1 MCLGEWRLFF
11 IMSSISWALFFTS
24 SLRECGL
31 GLSSLCLGLLLIRS
45 SFGPSLFRYVG
56 WDSQKVEQDIR
67 ESFLKNKEGLHIP
80 FLSNIKEFLDD
91 NKSFV
96 CPGEMSVKGHNN
108 LKLCFCLSSFCL
120 IVMYTFVVAVID
132 RELKYETKKKKN
144 LLYLEYLDEYKIKVF
159 HRPTLSFDDHKKDY
173 ECDKIFGL
181 SFLTLIMQFCSSPT
195 FGCFW
200 SNCAPS
206 LLMITRKTTDVI
218 EPLDCF
224 S

>member
-91 NKSFV
+91 NKSLV
-96 CPGEMSVKGHNN
+96 CPGEIDLLERICHYEYCNMQILSIEMRALKIN
-108 LKLCFCLSSFCL
+108 LAIKEKL
-120 IVMYTFVVAVID
+120 
-132 RELKYETKKKKN
+132 R
-144 LLYLEYLDEYKIKVF
+144 
-159 HRPTLSFDDHKKDY
+159 
-173 ECDKIFGL
+173 
-181 SFLTLIMQFCSSPT
+181 
-195 FGCFW
+195 
-200 SNCAPS
+200 
-206 LLMITRKTTDVI
+206 
-218 EPLDCF
+218 
-224 S
+224 